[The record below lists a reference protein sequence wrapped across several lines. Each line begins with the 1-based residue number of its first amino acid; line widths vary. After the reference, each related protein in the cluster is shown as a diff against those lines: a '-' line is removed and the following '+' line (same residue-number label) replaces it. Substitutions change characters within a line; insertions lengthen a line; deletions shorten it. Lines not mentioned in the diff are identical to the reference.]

1 METLRILE
9 YKITNVWQN
18 LKRSTDKPC
27 PVAGY
32 VELVRDYS
40 LIPQE
45 GRFSDCPSQ
54 HLAEHEYRKNLITC
68 MRKSFFFL
76 TGILGSSLMVLYLD

>member
-1 METLRILE
+1 ML
-9 YKITNVWQN
+9 
-18 LKRSTDKPC
+18 C

-45 GRFSDCPSQ
+45 GRFSELSSQ
-54 HLAEHEYRKNLITC
+54 NPGKHGYRRGNLITC
-68 MRKSFFFL
+68 KRKSFFSL
-76 TGILGSSLMVLYLD
+76 TGILGSNLMVPYLD